1 MATLSSIRDRCLQRS
16 NMQYD
21 EGTDDADRFVTN
33 VEVNDLINTGYREL
47 YGHLIRHGMHR
58 SESTL
63 TITADGSATYQMES
77 DFWAV
82 LSVHAVDDS
91 GHYTELRR
99 HDHRHRPDTSW
110 NSDAQTYRI
119 VGSSIELSPI
129 PLTGTY
135 SVRYVPVPPTLSED
149 DDTIDG
155 VLGWEEYVVLYV
167 AMKLL
172 QKEGSHDMANQLK
185 PDMTLLLQRIQ
196 DESQAAELN
205 ETNVVMNSRWGNVT
219 GTLPGDYAYAIRPRW
234 WF

>member
-1 MATLSSIRDRCLQRS
+1 
-16 NMQYD
+16 MQYD
-21 EGTDDADRFVTN
+21 EGTDNADRFVTN
-33 VEVNDLINTGYREL
+33 IEVDDLINTAYKEL

-63 TITADGSATYQMES
+63 TITADGSATYSMES

-82 LSVHAVDDS
+82 LSVHFVDAG
-91 GHYTELRR
+91 GHFFELRR

-119 VGSSIELSPI
+119 IGSSIELSPI

-135 SVRYVPVPPTLSED
+135 SVRYVPVPPTLTND
-149 DDTIDG
+149 DDTVDG
-155 VLGWEEYVVLYV
+155 VLGWEEYVVLVV
-167 AMKLL
+167 AAKLL
-172 QKEGSHDMANQLK
+172 QKEGSNDQANPLRQ
-185 PDMTLLLQRIQ
+185 DAQMLLQRIQ

-205 ETNVVMNSRWGNVT
+205 ETNTVVNTRWGRTT
-219 GTLPGDYAYAIRPRW
+219 GTLPGDYAYSIRPRW